1 MFHLVLPVALPIYR
15 PPHGLVSFFGTDR
28 DTAGGLFSDTS
39 VVNAKFT
46 LLSNGSVVFE
56 N

>member
-1 MFHLVLPVALPIYR
+1 
-15 PPHGLVSFFGTDR
+15 
-28 DTAGGLFSDTS
+28 LFSDTS